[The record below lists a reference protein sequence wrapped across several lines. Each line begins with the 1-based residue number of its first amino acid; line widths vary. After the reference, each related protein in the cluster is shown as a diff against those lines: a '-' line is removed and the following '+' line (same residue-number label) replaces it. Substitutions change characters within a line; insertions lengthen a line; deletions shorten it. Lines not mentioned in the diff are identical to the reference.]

1 MHASDLASPAHQTVA
16 FSQVS
21 FVTSNSYRFL
31 SSLFCIDRTGLLVAH
46 LVGYL
51 QLRSERTQ
59 TRLSWVKLYGV
70 CGLTS
75 ILSYRL
81 MFDYHHLAVLTHFS
95 GSVRPLPAT
104 SFIQTT

>member
-1 MHASDLASPAHQTVA
+1 MHASDSASPAHQTVV
-16 FSQVS
+16 FGQGS
-21 FVTSNSYRFL
+21 FVASKSYRFL
-31 SSLFCIDRTGLLVAH
+31 SSLFCIDRTGLLIAH

-59 TRLSWVKLYGV
+59 TRLPWVRPYV
-70 CGLTS
+70 IYGLTS
-75 ILSYRL
+75 IPSYRL
-81 MFDYHHLAVLTHFS
+81 IFDYHHLAILTHFS